1 MRALLLLVAGLL
13 VASSF
18 SLVTAQHRARSLFVD
33 SERAQQQA
41 RQLEAEG
48 DRLRVELGRA
58 SQPAA
63 IETAARELG
72 LKPVEASRVV
82 FLPAAAAQG
91 ASSTPAAP
99 ASPAKDA
106 K

>member
-1 MRALLLLVAGLL
+1 MRALIGLVALLLL
-13 VASSF
+13 ASSF

-33 SERAQQQA
+33 LEQAQQQS

-48 DRLRVELGRA
+48 DRLRIDLGRA

-63 IETAARELG
+63 IETAARNLG
-72 LKPVEASRVV
+72 LKPVDAGRVV
-82 FLPAAAAQG
+82 FLPAG
-91 ASSTPAAP
+91 
-99 ASPAKDA
+99 PAKDG